1 MESSKHIVL
10 SMVTNLSTPVSSKQ
24 TAQNVVSRIAAPFCR
39 GMHRD
44 NSWQAVSQ
52 LFRSIRALGGEVETQ
67 SANYFGECAGK
78 RWLLEIEAN
87 GFRFPATLT
96 ASFSDA
102 PNGEIYDLVLTF

>member
-1 MESSKHIVL
+1 
-10 SMVTNLSTPVSSKQ
+10 MVTNLSNPVSSKQ
-24 TAQNVVSRIAAPFCR
+24 TAQNVVSRTVAPFCR
-39 GMHRD
+39 GMHKD

-52 LFRSIRALGGEVETQ
+52 LFRSITALGGLVET
-67 SANYFGECAGK
+67 NKTEYFGNTAGK
-78 RWLLEIEAN
+78 RWVLEIEAN

>member
-1 MESSKHIVL
+1 MCIVL
-10 SMVTNLSTPVSSKQ
+10 SMVTNLSTPVSTKQ

-44 NSWQAVSQ
+44 NSWKAVSQ
-52 LFRSIRALGGEVETQ
+52 LFRSITALGGNVETQ
-67 SANYFGECAGK
+67 SANYFGDCAGK
-78 RWLLEIEAN
+78 RWVLEIEAN